1 MNKLLALFTCF
12 ILSSLYSNAQNKQP
26 TAIVKTT
33 KHTFTEKSLVMDSTG
48 KILPYK
54 EWRTMVTTGEYMLKA
69 KDPENESAGFILY
82 KYSKEPLAARMAHM
96 SQPPQGPYFTNGKSL
111 KPFDIKGIDGFKLN
125 SRGWAGKI
133 VILNFWY
140 VKCIPSKQEIPELNK
155 IAAAHANDKDIV
167 FIAIC
172 LEGKDK
178 IEKYIK
184 EIPFA
189 YHQVADGKYYAD
201 KLGVDSYPVDVV
213 IDKKGI
219 VRYNS
224 AGYGPLWDKW
234 IAEAI
239 DKCKKEPV
247 GK

>member
-1 MNKLLALFTCF
+1 MNKFLVLFACF
-12 ILSSLYSNAQNKQP
+12 TLCYSYSNAQNKQP
-26 TAIVKTT
+26 PPVIKTT

-48 KILPYK
+48 KVLPYK
-54 EWRTMVTTGEYMLKA
+54 EWKTMITTGEYMLKA

-96 SQPPQGPYFTNGKSL
+96 SQPPQGPYFTNGKPL
-111 KPFDIKGIDGFKLN
+111 KPFDIKGIDGFKL
-125 SRGWAGKI
+125 RARDWVGKI
-133 VILNFWY
+133 VVLNFWY
-140 VKCIPSKQEIPELNK
+140 IKCVPSKQEIPELNK
-155 IAAAHANDKDIV
+155 IVAAHANDKDIV
-167 FIAIC
+167 FVAIC
-172 LEGKDK
+172 REEKDK
-178 IEKYIK
+178 IEKFTK
-184 EIPFA
+184 EIPFT
-189 YHQVADGKYYAD
+189 YHQVAGGESFPD
-201 KLGVDSYPVDVV
+201 KLGIDNYPVDVV

-247 GK
+247 VK